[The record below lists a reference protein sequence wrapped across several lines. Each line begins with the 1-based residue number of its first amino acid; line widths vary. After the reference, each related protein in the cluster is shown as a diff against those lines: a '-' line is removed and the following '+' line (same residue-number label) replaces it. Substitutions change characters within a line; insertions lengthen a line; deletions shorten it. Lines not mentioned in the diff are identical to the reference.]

1 MTRRTE
7 RLNSLLKEVISEV
20 IRNEVRNP
28 KIAKFTTVMSV
39 SITKDLR
46 HAKIYVS
53 ILGDEKERSET
64 INGLNSA
71 ASFIAISTSKKVVM
85 RFFPELTFHLDTS
98 TDDLLHID
106 NILGDLEK
114 EREARQ

>member
-7 RLNSLLKEVISEV
+7 RLNSLLKETISEV

-46 HAKIYVS
+46 HAKVYVS
-53 ILGDEKERSET
+53 VIGDEKVRQET
-64 INGLNSA
+64 VSALNSA
-71 ASFIAISTSKKVVM
+71 ASFVAISTSKKVVM

-98 TDDLLHID
+98 ADDLIHID
-106 NILGDLEK
+106 TIISDLEK
-114 EREARQ
+114 ERESR